1 MIVGGFFLYCFV
13 FFLKKIFFF
22 YSSLERKPT
31 NLRTYESIYEPTFV
45 PTDVPTDVT
54 FVPPYAN
61 QEFNKRERNK
71 REGKYLD

>member
-1 MIVGGFFLYCFV
+1 MCLPMNLEAYPA
-13 FFLKKIFFF
+13 
-22 YSSLERKPT
+22 SLPT

-71 REGKYLD
+71 RRKISRLRLYIGMGVAQW